1 MVKISMI
8 MPVYNPED
16 YLASAIQCV
25 LNQTMKDFELI
36 LVDDGSTDKS
46 GEICDSFV
54 KRDSRIVV
62 IHQKNGGIC
71 RARNKGLEAANG
83 EYIAFMDNDD
93 EIAKTLFED
102 NLKLAVLHNADVV
115 KFGND
120 SILMREQEVVH
131 VDHCKY
137 TQFKVVNAKELKDFY
152 PEWRNYQLGGFVWNG
167 LYKSK
172 FLKSVHAAFNEE
184 HKFGY
189 EDVEFSMR
197 IYDKMKTLVVNPNIY
212 YFWKQRLSHSTSLK
226 VNTDKLRS
234 IEYVIPIETE
244 LLQRLGSN
252 KSYADFCAGWWFKA
266 FLCELFA
273 LNCHLSLKEKIL
285 LLRNFKNK
293 FGQIPQSNY
302 APYDIRLYVFLY
314 NLDMFLLLGGVRKCV
329 TVLLGKENGLLHKI
343 FR

>member
-8 MPVYNPED
+8 MPVYNSED

-36 LVDDGSTDKS
+36 LVDDGSSDNS
-46 GEICDSFV
+46 GEICDSFA

-83 EYIAFMDNDD
+83 EYVAFMDNDD

-102 NLKLAVLHNADVV
+102 NFKLAVLHDADVV

-293 FGQIPQSNY
+293 FGQIPQSSY

-329 TVLLGKENGLLHKI
+329 
-343 FR
+343 RSY

>member
-8 MPVYNPED
+8 MPVYNSED

-36 LVDDGSTDKS
+36 LVDDGSSDNS
-46 GEICDSFV
+46 GEICDSFA

-83 EYIAFMDNDD
+83 EYVAFMDNDD

-102 NLKLAVLHNADVV
+102 NFKLAVLHDADVV

-293 FGQIPQSNY
+293 FGQIPQSSY

-314 NLDMFLLLGGVRKCV
+314 NLDMFLLGGVRKCV
-329 TVLLGKENGLLHKI
+329 TVLLGKENGLLRKI

>member
-1 MVKISMI
+1 
-8 MPVYNPED
+8 
-16 YLASAIQCV
+16 
-25 LNQTMKDFELI
+25 
-36 LVDDGSTDKS
+36 
-46 GEICDSFV
+46 
-54 KRDSRIVV
+54 
-62 IHQKNGGIC
+62 
-71 RARNKGLEAANG
+71 
-83 EYIAFMDNDD
+83 MDNDD

-102 NLKLAVLHNADVV
+102 NFKLAVLHDADVV

-293 FGQIPQSNY
+293 FGQIPQSSY

-329 TVLLGKENGLLHKI
+329 TVLLGKENGLLRKI

>member
-8 MPVYNPED
+8 MPVYNSED

-36 LVDDGSTDKS
+36 LVDDGSSDNS
-46 GEICDSFV
+46 GEICDSFA

-83 EYIAFMDNDD
+83 EYVAFMDNDD

-102 NLKLAVLHNADVV
+102 NFKLAVLHDADVV

-273 LNCHLSLKEKIL
+273 LNCHLSLKEKIW
-285 LLRNFKNK
+285 R
-293 FGQIPQSNY
+293 I
-302 APYDIRLYVFLY
+302 V
-314 NLDMFLLLGGVRKCV
+314 
-329 TVLLGKENGLLHKI
+329 
-343 FR
+343 